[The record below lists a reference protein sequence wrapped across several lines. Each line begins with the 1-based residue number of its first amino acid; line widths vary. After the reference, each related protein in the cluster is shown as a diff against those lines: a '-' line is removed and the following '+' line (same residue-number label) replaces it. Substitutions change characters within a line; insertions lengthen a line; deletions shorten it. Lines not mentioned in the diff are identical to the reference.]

1 MLNYLLTIE
10 TIFSRFNGLG
20 MTQFASF
27 EQFSQ
32 CAQNAS
38 LVAFNTGLNFD
49 AESPASLAARFVDRE
64 YVYVLESASAGAS
77 TPARFSFV
85 GVGANIRFWEDAG
98 RMKEQAFADAE
109 VEHAGDSLLA
119 SFASAFKRWT
129 CKQVNLGS
137 TFYREPDIASMLGA
151 TGYLSFETTYQLEP
165 QCGTPPPKQ
174 IGIPTLM
181 FFIPRY
187 FLIFDHLRHRLSVSV
202 IVDVREK
209 STASLQQKFDEA
221 NGKLTELVRSLS
233 LPHAMAKMTV
243 LDRPLDWQ
251 SVSSSFPEKD
261 FLKCAA
267 ACLEDIRAG
276 EIFQIQIGNR
286 VSVKTDARPFD
297 VFRHLR
303 ILNPSP
309 YMFFYKFGKHH
320 ILGASPELMVNVE
333 GRRVVHR
340 PIAGTRRRAWDAAKD
355 AVAIS
360 ELKTSEKERA
370 EHVMLVDLGRND
382 IGRIATA
389 GSVRVEDLMVVE
401 SYSHVFHMVSQVA
414 GELRLEVDS
423 FGAMAA
429 SFPNGTVAGAPKIR
443 AVQLIA
449 KYEPCAREFYA
460 GSLGVFTFNGDL
472 KSTILIRTIYMA
484 DGVASTQASA
494 GMVYDSVPA
503 HEWLETKNKMAAC
516 LTAMLNTK
524 SE

>member
-1 MLNYLLTIE
+1 MLNYLPTIE
-10 TIFSRFNGLG
+10 TIFSHFAGLG
-20 MTQFASF
+20 VMQFASF

-49 AESPASLAARFVDRE
+49 AESPASLAARFIDRD

-98 RMKEQAFADAE
+98 RLKERAFADAE
-109 VEHAGDSLLA
+109 VDHKSAALLETF
-119 SFASAFKRWT
+119 SKAFGRWT
-129 CKQVNLGS
+129 CKQVNQGS
-137 TFYREPDIASMLGA
+137 TFYREPDIPSMLGA
-151 TGYLSFETTYQLEP
+151 TGYLSFETTYQLEQ
-165 QCGTPPPKQ
+165 QCGTPPTKR

-181 FFIPRY
+181 FFIPKY

-202 IVDVREK
+202 IVDARDK
-209 STASLQQKFDEA
+209 SDAALRHAYHDAHS
-221 NGKLTELVRSLS
+221 ELGTLVSSLS
-233 LPHAMAKMTV
+233 QSHPMPKMKV
-243 LDRPLDWQ
+243 LDQPLDWQ
-251 SVSSSFPEKD
+251 RVTPSFPEAD
-261 FLKCAA
+261 FLRCAET
-267 ACLEDIRAG
+267 CLEDIRAG

-340 PIAGTRRRAWDAAKD
+340 PIAGTRRRVWDTAKD
-355 AVAIS
+355 AVAVS

-414 GELRLEVDS
+414 GELRPDVDS

-460 GSLGVFTFNGDL
+460 GSLGVFTFTGDL
-472 KSTILIRTIYMA
+472 KSTILIRTIHMA

-494 GMVYDSVPA
+494 GIVYDSIPA